1 MSTHDQESVGS
12 RYLSEAGP
20 AVDGWLQLA
29 VDELRWLVEHSTQ
42 LGERRLELLQALQA
56 ALPRAEDGGSLAELK
71 ELLTDVIIMQTR
83 LADRNRRLNKQ
94 LNQVVDAGLPDR
106 VPVDEAAVRD
116 AIEAVLRAAAHVQA
130 VAGEGTPP

>member
-1 MSTHDQESVGS
+1 MSTHDPESVGS

-20 AVDGWLQLA
+20 AVDGRLQLA

-116 AIEAVLRAAAHVQA
+116 AIEAVLRASAHVQA